1 MFEDPMQWIVIG
13 VVVIALLMWG
23 PNKIPELAA
32 SIGKARREFDTAK
45 KEIENPMN
53 ALLQSASQIGTP
65 QAPQTPTPQV
75 PQAQGPTAQPQLSGD
90 ETLLRTAREM
100 GIATEG
106 KTREQLSLEIVSKA
120 TQNVPDPLAKQGT

>member
-13 VVVIALLMWG
+13 VVIIALLMWG

-32 SIGKARREFDTAK
+32 SIGKARREFDTAR

-53 ALLQSASQIGTP
+53 ALLQSASQ
-65 QAPQTPTPQV
+65 TPTSQSLQPVTAQLPV
-75 PQAQGPTAQPQLSGD
+75 TQAPTAQPEFAGD
-90 ETLLRTAREM
+90 DVLIRTARQM

-106 KTREQLSLEIVSKA
+106 KTREQLSLEMVTKASGLPPVSP
-120 TQNVPDPLAKQGT
+120 TTSSQ